1 MIHRALLWLLL
12 LCCPMALAHNL
23 GTSYSHWQLTEHG
36 ASVTARIPQ
45 LQVSRLALDPRFNA
59 DYTSKVAAMLSQDLQ
74 LWAQTQRCQAVDAQA
89 QLEADGWVSAR
100 WQVTCPSP
108 QPWTVRTRLLEQ
120 VAPSHLHFVRID
132 SPDQPTQQRV
142 LNFANPSLTVHPG
155 EAAPTRFLP
164 FIAIGFDHILTG
176 WDHLAFITVLI
187 LLARRL
193 RDVVWLVTG
202 FTLAHSLTLGAASA
216 GWIVVEQAVVEA
228 LIGFSIALV
237 AAENLWRQGQHDSW
251 IPRLFVLTLL
261 AFAALS
267 WGKTPELLMAS
278 LLLFSTSY
286 FALLKQAE
294 QPDRW
299 RLLLTFAFGLI
310 HGFGFAGLMGEL
322 ALPRDQFLWG
332 LLGFN
337 LGVEFGQLALI
348 ACVWP
353 LLHWLRRFPRTEA
366 WGTQT
371 VSAALAG
378 LGTFWFATRL
388 WG

>member
-1 MIHRALLWLLL
+1 MHRALLWLLL
-12 LCCPMALAHNL
+12 LFCPMVLAHNL
-23 GTSYSHWQLTEHG
+23 GTSYSHWQFTEHG
-36 ASVTARIPQ
+36 ASVTARISQ

-100 WQVTCPSP
+100 WQVACPSP

-132 SPDQPTQQRV
+132 SPGQPTQQRV

-155 EAAPTRFLP
+155 QAAPARFLP

-237 AAENLWRQGQHDSW
+237 AAENLWRQGRHDPW

-278 LLLFSTSY
+278 LLLFSACY

-337 LGVEFGQLALI
+337 LGVELGQLALI

-378 LGTFWFATRL
+378 LGTFWFASRL